1 MQLPSTLAATGLLGG
16 PASMPV
22 HQFRIKLDRASRR
35 RTLAVL
41 IGLNL
46 IFSAL
51 TTAFIFLWAR
61 MPELSPS
68 AQWLTRYVLV
78 QGHLAT
84 ENVVAAWYSSML
96 LLTVACL
103 SLVAWAVGRRE
114 GRLNAGWLIFA
125 AIFVVLSLDEI
136 GSLHERI
143 GMLPLA
149 DGRAVGWTYILAIPI
164 GAVAAFLTAFAWFH
178 LRRVHVTMMLMVAG
192 VLMFV
197 MDPVLERIEMAM
209 IHGAGAVQGT
219 WQRSLHDTLLVVEE
233 GGLEL
238 FGILCFLGAVM
249 AYVARRSSGTVEW
262 SIGSRTTLL
271 ISRACSVLLACG
283 PFVAGA
289 LVARL
294 PSGDT
299 GIAENWFPATAWML
313 VAFAAV
319 TGSVPARGK
328 RVVAS
333 SAVILSAICGAG
345 LYGYVGWLASRAAWV
360 NPVAAVMTAGLALEA
375 LLNPYLF
382 RRSPRSSIAS
392 PTLRR
397 PRPNP
402 S

>member
-1 MQLPSTLAATGLLGG
+1 
-16 PASMPV
+16 MPV

-61 MPELSPS
+61 MPELSLS

-249 AYVARRSSGTVEW
+249 AYVASGRSAAGRRSS
-262 SIGSRTTLL
+262 S
-271 ISRACSVLLACG
+271 
-283 PFVAGA
+283 
-289 LVARL
+289 
-294 PSGDT
+294 
-299 GIAENWFPATAWML
+299 
-313 VAFAAV
+313 AA
-319 TGSVPARGK
+319 
-328 RVVAS
+328 
-333 SAVILSAICGAG
+333 
-345 LYGYVGWLASRAAWV
+345 RAASCS
-360 NPVAAVMTAGLALEA
+360 PAG
-375 LLNPYLF
+375 
-382 RRSPRSSIAS
+382 RSSQARS
-392 PTLRR
+392 
-397 PRPNP
+397 
-402 S
+402 